1 MKILLNKKFNLDIQ
15 IINDGKEILNTGGGI
30 LNMMNSSNESDF
42 LTLNPDTVWDKNY
55 VRNSKY
61 GKILF
66 F

>member
-1 MKILLNKKFNLDIQ
+1 MI
-15 IINDGKEILNTGGGI
+15 
-30 LNMMNSSNESDF
+30 NSSNESDF

-55 VRNSKY
+55 VKVSKY